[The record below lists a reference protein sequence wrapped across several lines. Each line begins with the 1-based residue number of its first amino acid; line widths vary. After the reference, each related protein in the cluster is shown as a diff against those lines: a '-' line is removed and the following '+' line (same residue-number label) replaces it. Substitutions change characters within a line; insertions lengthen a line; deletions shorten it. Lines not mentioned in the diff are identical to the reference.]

1 MAGERLGGAARSRK
15 AKGRNGYEPHSS
27 RLAPLFPVPSCL
39 PLQRQQTPLMLS
51 VTNVNA
57 IRVTELLIESGADVD
72 AATADLQMTA
82 LLFACKD
89 NNVPAIK
96 LLLQV
101 GANPCITDVSRR
113 TCFHYAVLSC
123 PTALVRELNERTK
136 GAFLN
141 AADSS
146 GYTPLMVA
154 AEHGR
159 ADTARDLL
167 EMGANPLLRN
177 KLNHQAIELADWF
190 GQKRIVEELEAW
202 FKRSGVSMRGE
213 RVEGDEAGARGGVVV
228 PPSPAGLG
236 NTPVPGMMSPALAA
250 MTPGAMQQGQA
261 GQGGH
266 GEHGG
271 TASASGPGGMM
282 GSSQETARGAGGL
295 LADVHAPD
303 PVGQS
308 LAQSGSTVPFS

>member
-1 MAGERLGGAARSRK
+1 VLYRSAGVRRLRVGLERRLSAESTSVSVWPFSALTQRGFCVYPAL
-15 AKGRNGYEPHSS
+15 PSS
-27 RLAPLFPVPSCL
+27 ST
-39 PLQRQQTPLMLS
+39 LQRQQTPLMLS

-57 IRVTELLIESGADVD
+57 IRVTELLIESGADID

-123 PTALVRELNERTK
+123 PPALVRELNERTK

-146 GYTPLMVA
+146 GYTPLMLA

-213 RVEGDEAGARGGVVV
+213 RVEGADGEAAARGVAV
-228 PPSPAGLG
+228 PPSPAAMG
-236 NTPVPGMMSPALAA
+236 TPLPGMMSPGLAA
-250 MTPGAMQQGQA
+250 ATPGGGQA
-261 GQGGH
+261 AHAG
-266 GEHGG
+266 GEHASHGG
-271 TASASGPGGMM
+271 APGMF
-282 GSSQETARGAGGL
+282 GSSQETAR
-295 LADVHAPD
+295 DVHAAAPD